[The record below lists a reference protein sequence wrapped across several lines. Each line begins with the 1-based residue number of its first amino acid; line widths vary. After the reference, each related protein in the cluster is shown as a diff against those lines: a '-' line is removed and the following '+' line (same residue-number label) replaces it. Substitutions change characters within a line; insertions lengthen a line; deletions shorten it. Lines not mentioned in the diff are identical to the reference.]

1 MRGGEDGGDG
11 RDVDG
16 LEPLEAV
23 GAVGRRPERLDGRQV
38 VEEAEHRRVLRVK
51 GGSIYSNGTSTCV
64 LWGEHWQKFAPA
76 QKARRG
82 GTFISGLPANS
93 REWRGSSHFPA
104 LESGNDLP
112 PACSSV

>member
-23 GAVGRRPERLDGRQV
+23 GAVGRRPERLDRRQV

-51 GGSIYSNGTSTCV
+51 GGSIATERALVCYGASIGRN
-64 LWGEHWQKFAPA
+64 LRRRR
-76 QKARRG
+76 RRG
-82 GTFISGLPANS
+82 GTFISA
-93 REWRGSSHFPA
+93 RKQ
-104 LESGNDLP
+104 
-112 PACSSV
+112 

>member
-1 MRGGEDGGDG
+1 MKATAPGSKSNLLWEPRFLAHVVVRGGEDGGDG

-64 LWGEHWQKFAPA
+64 LWG
-76 QKARRG
+76 R
-82 GTFISGLPANS
+82 
-93 REWRGSSHFPA
+93 A
-104 LESGNDLP
+104 LAEICAG
-112 PACSSV
+112 AEG

>member
-1 MRGGEDGGDG
+1 MGDRLLRKLNTGESCAS
-11 RDVDG
+11 R
-16 LEPLEAV
+16 E
-23 GAVGRRPERLDGRQV
+23 GAYIATERALVCYG
-38 VEEAEHRRVLRVK
+38 
-51 GGSIYSNGTSTCV
+51 
-64 LWGEHWQKFAPA
+64 GEHWQKFAPA